1 MISETDPLGNTK
13 YFGYNKNSEIVSVTD
28 RNGNTTEYTL
38 DGNGNIVTVTDAA
51 GTESHYTYDSMN
63 QLTKISMHRV
73 DKLHKVD
80 EWQETL
86 YTYDHRGLVK
96 TEVNA
101 KGDGKVFVYDENGNL
116 ISKTDED
123 GYVTEYSYSPV
134 NLVSGI
140 NYNGA
145 KQASYLYN
153 GTGELIEMT
162 DWNGTTT
169 FERDLL
175 NRLVKVTDHDGN
187 VVEYGWDNVGNKTVQ
202 GYPDGTQ
209 ADYYYDNENQ
219 IVEVVDPDGDIT
231 KFEYDANGNRIFK
244 EYPNYETAY
253 YFYDAC
259 DRVIEMDEFDLGGKK
274 LFKTT
279 YSWDAEG
286 NLLTEMQYNHGQSGA
301 SAVTVDTAQ
310 LGETYTAIVEKASTE
325 AEIPTVETYAAI
337 AEETETTV
345 ETPSVELP
353 VAFEGTET
361 EEAAEA
367 PALIGTEVFQT
378 ETEESTAVSET
389 VDVDAP
395 TAETE
400 VPTAEVEA
408 PTVEVEAPEVST
420 ETTDNTET
428 GDSSDNS
435 SSGNPEGFE
444 WGNGNGEVPPGPNRR
459 EKADK

>member
-51 GTESHYTYDSMN
+51 GTESHYEYDSMN
-63 QLTKISMHRV
+63 QLVKISMHRV

-145 KQASYLYN
+145 KQASYIYN

-175 NRLVKVTDHDGN
+175 NRLVKVTDHDNN

-219 IVEVVDPDGDIT
+219 IVEVVDPDGGIT
-231 KFEYDANGNRIFK
+231 KFEYDANGNKIFK

-274 LFKTT
+274 LHKTT

-310 LGETYTAIVEKASTE
+310 LGETY
-325 AEIPTVETYAAI
+325 AAI

-345 ETPSVELP
+345 ETPSEELP
-353 VAFEGTET
+353 VALDGTTSEET
-361 EEAAEA
+361 AEA
-367 PALIGTEVFQT
+367 PALIGTEVFQNEENETAESDSVTVETPVVET
-378 ETEESTAVSET
+378 ETPSVGA
-389 VDVDAP
+389 
-395 TAETE
+395 E
-400 VPTAEVEA
+400 VPSAQVET
-408 PTVEVEAPEVST
+408 PTVGVET
-420 ETTDNTET
+420 
-428 GDSSDNS
+428 
-435 SSGNPEGFE
+435 PEGFE
-444 WGNGNGEVPPGPNRR
+444 WGNGNGEVPPGQDVDEYGNIVNNGGNTPPGLNRR
-459 EKADK
+459 EKADKPENPNNE